1 MSVKILNHTIGDHE
15 LPVMLIN
22 LKHRSIISLPTQIG
36 CAIGCTFCI
45 SGDNEFQRSLTADEL
60 VELVEFGLEHIKHEQ
75 ALVSFTGEGEP
86 FLNLKNINQAM
97 SLLHENDAISHF
109 RLCTSGIRPNLFCQV
124 AQYSKPVNLQ
134 LSLHSLN
141 DEVRFRLIPKT
152 KPVENILDA
161 LRAVTGS
168 FNEIAINYVLMSQVN
183 DSDDDI
189 EALTQAIDPRW
200 VVKFNPLLD
209 DGPYTPSDRAEEFVN
224 SLAEAG
230 QNAIA
235 YNAVGSKISNGL
247 YGHLTHAQNNRIA

>member
-1 MSVKILNHTIGDHE
+1 MSVKVLNHTIGEHE

-45 SGDNEFQRSLTADEL
+45 SADNEFQRSLTADEL
-60 VELVEFGLEHIKHEQ
+60 VELVEFGLQHIKHDD

-97 SLLHENDAISHF
+97 SLLHNNDAISHF
-109 RLCTSGIRPNLFCQV
+109 RLCTSGIRPNLFGKV
-124 AQYSKPVNLQ
+124 AKYSKPVNIQ

-152 KPVENILDA
+152 KPVEVILES
-161 LRAVTGS
+161 LRAATS
-168 FNEIAINYVLMSQVN
+168 HFNEVAINYVLMSEVN

-189 EALTQAIDPRW
+189 DALTQAIDPRW

-209 DGPYTPSDRAEEFVN
+209 DGPYKPSERTDEFVN
-224 SLAEAG
+224 SLAKAG

-235 YNAVGSKISNGL
+235 FNAVGSKLSNGL